1 MIAKLFS
8 NHISVHT
15 SVIIHPVS
23 QNLSKSKIILYWT
36 LKNGK
41 EDWGWDFGLGH
52 KCGGKC
58 ICTSNRDYLPEADTV
73 MLSLPNS
80 NINLNDLPKRQNTDQ
95 IFAAVIYE
103 TPHSYGVGNVYNLL
117 SDARLRNFFNM
128 TVTYRHDSD
137 VVVRYYDFIPIHQN
151 ETTAVVPAKKPKR
164 KQAAWIVSHCNTF
177 IKREQFVKALQKYI
191 NITIYGSCGR
201 RISHICPRYTADC
214 LRDSVKDYK
223 FYIAFENTLCDDYLT
238 EKGPQFM
245 SLPIIPVVMSFGN
258 PDKYFPPKSFIN
270 VFDFKSVASLAQYIL
285 YLDHNDTAYS
295 EYLTWKDRWKV
306 RDHLKTRPEVICN
319 VCSLMYT
326 DFEQSYT
333 NLADWFARPGICK
346 EDGLSG
352 LFSDFQLW

>member
-1 MIAKLFS
+1 M
-8 NHISVHT
+8 
-15 SVIIHPVS
+15 HPVS

-58 ICTSNRDYLPEADTV
+58 ICTSNRDYLPEA
-73 MLSLPNS
+73 
-80 NINLNDLPKRQNTDQ
+80 
-95 IFAAVIYE
+95 VIYE
-103 TPHSYGVGNVYNLL
+103 TPHSYGVRNVYNLL

-137 VVVRYYDFIPIHQN
+137 VVVRYYDFVRIHQN

-164 KQAAWIVSHCNTF
+164 KQAVWIVSHCNTF

-191 NITIYGSCGR
+191 NITIYGSCGG

-214 LRDSVKDYK
+214 LQDLVKDYK

-258 PDKYFPPKSFIN
+258 PEKYFPPKSFIN
-270 VFDFKSVASLAQYIL
+270 VFDLKSVASLA
-285 YLDHNDTAYS
+285 
-295 EYLTWKDRWKV
+295 
-306 RDHLKTRPEVICN
+306 
-319 VCSLMYT
+319 
-326 DFEQSYT
+326 
-333 NLADWFARPGICK
+333 
-346 EDGLSG
+346 
-352 LFSDFQLW
+352 